1 MMKIR
6 CVRQRRIFEKRDVAY
21 SKQERV

>member
-6 CVRQRRIFEKRDVAY
+6 CVRQRSIFEKSDTAY
-21 SKQERV
+21 SKQERA